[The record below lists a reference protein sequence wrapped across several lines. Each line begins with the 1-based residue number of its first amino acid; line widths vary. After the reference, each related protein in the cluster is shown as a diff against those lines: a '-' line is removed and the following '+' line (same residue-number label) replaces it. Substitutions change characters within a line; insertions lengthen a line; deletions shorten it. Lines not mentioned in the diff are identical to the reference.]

1 MNKKTLLKL
10 LMILLAVVAEG
21 MALAPNSVTVAYI
34 QEQKN
39 VYYSYFAVIP
49 DAPIQMATPMAAIL
63 GAVAGGL
70 AITYAVRSK
79 RGLLRA
85 IQVVSFLAM
94 CFSACPILLQQ
105 DPMVRPNV
113 LHPICMGI
121 LFLVALMMY
130 KKAETLADVSH
141 EPQKLKKR

>member
-10 LMILLAVVAEG
+10 LMILLAVIAEG

-121 LFLVALMMY
+121 LFL
-130 KKAETLADVSH
+130 SS
-141 EPQKLKKR
+141 R

>member
-1 MNKKTLLKL
+1 MNKKTMLKL
-10 LMILLAVVAEG
+10 LMILLAVIAEG
-21 MALAPNSVTVAYI
+21 MALAPNSVTLAYI

-39 VYYSYFAVIP
+39 VYYSYFDVIP
-49 DAPIQMATPMAAIL
+49 DATLQMATPMAAIL

-70 AITYAVRSK
+70 AITYAIRAK

-94 CFSACPILLQQ
+94 CFSACPILLSQ
-105 DPMVRPNV
+105 DPKVLPNV

-121 LFLVALMMY
+121 LFLISLVMY
-130 KKAETLADVSH
+130 KKSETLEYVH
-141 EPQKLKKR
+141 REPRKLKKR